1 MIEFSEIEKRL
12 KRPEFTAEQTA
23 KLGQPIKIEQIDVK
37 PDGVIYCSSNTVRD
51 ILNEAFGFG
60 QWAVYKND
68 PYEED
73 NCILV
78 KGELWVKECYIGS
91 AIGEHTGNSYMSYGS
106 KIESASSDLI
116 TKLGKYLGIASELWD
131 RDFVNRFKE
140 QHCRMVE
147 VFNQSKKQDQ
157 WIWIKNGSKIVYP
170 YKEIK
175 QNGNKEEPKKK
186 PNQKEEPKEKT
197 VQEKISDLYLS
208 YSKEATFSERIREI
222 KRNSKREWKDDLL
235 LFIDGKKP
243 DDAKK
248 RETWQAVRK
257 EVEDWT

>member
-1 MIEFSEIEKRL
+1 MIEFFEIEKRL

-23 KLGQPIKIEQIDVK
+23 KLGQSIKIEQIDVK

-68 PYEED
+68 PYETD

-78 KGELWVKECYIGS
+78 KGELWVKECYIGT
-91 AIGEHTGNSYMSYGS
+91 AIGEHTGNGYMSYGS

-140 QHCRMVE
+140 QHCRNIE
-147 VFNQSKKQDQ
+147 VLNQSKGSNQR
-157 WIWIKNGSKIVYP
+157 IWVKNGSKVAYP

-175 QNGNKEEPKKK
+175 QDSKKEEPKKK
-186 PNQKEEPKEKT
+186 PEQKVELI
-197 VQEKISDLYLS
+197 EKISHLYDS
-208 YSKEATFSERIREI
+208 YPKEAKFAERIREI
-222 KRNSKREWKDDLL
+222 KRNSKPEWKTDLL

-248 RETWQAVRK
+248 QETWQAVRK
-257 EVEDWT
+257 EVEDWK